1 MRLPTLH
8 ALFVEELR
16 LLFSAGQLLLNALPR
31 MGKAATAPP
40 LREAFTE
47 LLHQTQVH
55 VDRLDKM
62 FVKLGAGPK
71 GSHCYAMEGLITETK
86 EVMGDG
92 TAATI
97 KDAALLLAGRHL
109 CGYMIAR
116 ISCASLLAQRLG
128 HRQSAQVLQE
138 MLDDNAAQDAHL
150 MELTGTVIQATA
162 ELAVDSR

>member
-1 MRLPTLH
+1 MRVSTLP
-8 ALFVEELR
+8 ALFIEELR

-31 MGKAATAPP
+31 MGKAAAAPP

-92 TAATI
+92 TAAAI
-97 KDAALLLAGRHL
+97 RDAALLLAGRHL
-109 CGYMIAR
+109 SGYMIAR
-116 ISCASLLAQRLG
+116 IGCASLLAQRLG
-128 HRQSAQVLQE
+128 HGHSARLLQE

-150 MELTGTVIQATA
+150 IALAGTIIQATA
-162 ELAVDSR
+162 ELEVDSR